1 MKSVNPYG
9 LEPRQL
15 WTWRFNA
22 ILLAALSWYQ
32 ASLTVNADQGS
43 GDSIVLGL
51 LAVGAAIASVM
62 VMPIK
67 AEWARWAFNMIVP
80 FPAILV
86 AIGAVVAAF

>member
-1 MKSVNPYG
+1 MVWELDGVNDR
-9 LEPRQL
+9 LD
-15 WTWRFNA
+15 
-22 ILLAALSWYQ
+22 AARGRLVRDED
-32 ASLTVNADQGS
+32 L
-43 GDSIVLGL
+43 VLGL

-86 AIGAVVAAF
+86 AIGAVVASF